1 MPDLG
6 LPELTT
12 SQWLLALVS
21 TFGLGVAKSG
31 FAGVGLFHVVV
42 FAFLFGAKKSTG
54 YVLPML
60 IFGDL
65 CAVATYRLRHARWDY
80 IKSMS
85 LPTAL
90 GVVIGWALMNS
101 ISESAYKPVIGSII
115 LALAA
120 MQTARMWRP
129 RWFEH
134 VPHAAWFAWSLCLIA
149 GFSTMLANAAGG
161 IIALYLVTVSMPK
174 LELVGTTAWFFLMLN
189 LFKVPFSTQ
198 LGLIG
203 PDTLL
208 LNAVLT
214 PTIVLGLLAGR
225 WLIHRIPQR
234 QFDSLVLLLSSVAA
248 LRLIGAF

>member
-1 MPDLG
+1 M
-6 LPELTT
+6 PELT
-12 SQWLLALVS
+12 SSEWLLALVS
-21 TFGLGVAKSG
+21 AFGLGVAKSG

-42 FAFLFGAKKSTG
+42 FAFLFGAKTSTG
-54 YVLPML
+54 IVLPML
-60 IFGDL
+60 IFGDV
-65 CAVATYRLRHARWDY
+65 CAVAAYRQHARWDY
-80 IKSMS
+80 IRSMS

-115 LALAA
+115 LGLAV

-129 RWFEH
+129 SWFEH

-161 IIALYLVTVSMPK
+161 IIALYLVAVSMPK

-189 LFKVPFSTQ
+189 VFKVPFSVQ

-203 PDTLL
+203 LDTLT
-208 LNAVLT
+208 LNAVMT
-214 PTIVLGLLAGR
+214 PMIVLGLLAGR

>member
-1 MPDLG
+1 MPELG
-6 LPELTT
+6 LPDLTS
-12 SQWLLALVS
+12 SQWMLALLS
-21 TFGLGVAKSG
+21 AFGLGVAKSG

-42 FAFLFGAKKSTG
+42 FAFLFGAKQSTG

-65 CAVATYRLRHARWDY
+65 CAVAAFRQHARWEY
-80 IKSMS
+80 VRSMS

-90 GVVIGWALMNS
+90 GVIIGWALMNS
-101 ISESAYKPVIGSII
+101 LSETAYKPVIGSII
-115 LALAA
+115 LGLAA
-120 MQTARMWRP
+120 MQAARMWRP
-129 RWFEH
+129 GWFEH

-161 IIALYLVTVSMPK
+161 IIALYLVAVSMPK
-174 LELVGTTAWFFLMLN
+174 LELVGTTAWFFLLLN
-189 LFKVPFSTQ
+189 LFKVPFSAQ
-198 LGLIG
+198 LGLISLN
-203 PDTLL
+203 TLL
-208 LNAVLT
+208 LNVMLC
-214 PTIVLGLLAGR
+214 PIIVFGLLAGR

>member
-1 MPDLG
+1 MPDFG
-6 LPELTT
+6 LPELTS
-12 SQWLLALVS
+12 SQWMLALLS
-21 TFGLGVAKSG
+21 AFGLGVAKSG

-60 IFGDL
+60 IFGDV
-65 CAVATYRLRHARWDY
+65 CAVLAFRQHARWEY
-80 IKSMS
+80 VRSMS

-101 ISESAYKPVIGSII
+101 LSETAYKPVIGSII
-115 LALAA
+115 LGLAA

-129 RWFEH
+129 NWFEH

-161 IIALYLVTVSMPK
+161 IIALYLVSVSMPK
-174 LELVGTTAWFFLMLN
+174 LELVGTTAWFFLLLN
-189 LFKVPFSTQ
+189 LFKVPFSAQ

-203 PDTLL
+203 SDTLI

-214 PTIVLGLLAGR
+214 PMIVLGLLAGR

-248 LRLIGAF
+248 LRLIGVF

>member
-1 MPDLG
+1 MPELG
-6 LPELTT
+6 LPELT
-12 SQWLLALVS
+12 SSKWLLVLLS
-21 TFGLGVAKSG
+21 SFGLGVAKSG

-42 FAFLFGAKKSTG
+42 FAFLFGAKPSTG
-54 YVLPML
+54 IVLPML
-60 IFGDL
+60 IFGDV
-65 CAVATYRLRHARWDY
+65 CAVLAFRQHARWEY
-80 IKSMS
+80 VRSMS

-101 ISESAYKPVIGSII
+101 LSESAYKPVIGSII
-115 LALAA
+115 LGLAA

-129 RWFEH
+129 NWFEH

-161 IIALYLVTVSMPK
+161 IIALYLVTVAMPK
-174 LELVGTTAWFFLMLN
+174 LELVGTTAWFFLLLN
-189 LFKVPFSTQ
+189 LFKVPFSAQ

-203 PDTLL
+203 LDTLL

-214 PTIVLGLLAGR
+214 PMIVLGLLAGR

-248 LRLIGAF
+248 LRLIGVF

>member
-1 MPDLG
+1 M
-6 LPELTT
+6 
-12 SQWLLALVS
+12 LALLS
-21 TFGLGVAKSG
+21 AFGLGVAKSG

-60 IFGDL
+60 IFGDV
-65 CAVATYRLRHARWDY
+65 CAVLAFRQHARWEY
-80 IKSMS
+80 VRSMS

-101 ISESAYKPVIGSII
+101 LSETAYKPVIGSII
-115 LALAA
+115 LGLAA

-129 RWFEH
+129 NWFEH

-161 IIALYLVTVSMPK
+161 IIALYLVSVSMPK
-174 LELVGTTAWFFLMLN
+174 LELVGTTAWFFLLLN
-189 LFKVPFSTQ
+189 LFKVPFSAQ

-203 PDTLL
+203 SDTLI

-214 PTIVLGLLAGR
+214 PMIVLGLLAGR

-248 LRLIGAF
+248 LRLIGVF

>member
-12 SQWLLALVS
+12 SQWMLALVS
-21 TFGLGVAKSG
+21 SFGLGVAKSG

-42 FAFLFGAKKSTG
+42 FAFLFGAKTSTG
-54 YVLPML
+54 IVLPML
-60 IFGDL
+60 IFGDV
-65 CAVATYRLRHARWDY
+65 CAVAAFRQHARWDY

-115 LALAA
+115 LALAT
-120 MQTARMWRP
+120 MQAARMWRP
-129 RWFEH
+129 GWFER

-149 GFSTMLANAAGG
+149 GFCTMLANGAGG

-174 LELVGTTAWFFLMLN
+174 LEVVGTTAWFFLLLN
-189 LFKVPFSTQ
+189 VFKVPFSVQ
-198 LGLIG
+198 QELIG
-203 PDTLL
+203 LDTLT

-214 PTIVLGLLAGR
+214 PTIALGLLAGR

>member
-1 MPDLG
+1 M
-6 LPELTT
+6 PEL
-12 SQWLLALVS
+12 SPSEWLLALLS
-21 TFGLGVAKSG
+21 AFGLGVAKSG

-42 FAFLFGAKKSTG
+42 FAFIFGAKKSTG

-60 IFGDL
+60 IFGDV
-65 CAVATYRLRHARWDY
+65 CAVAAFRQHARWDY

-85 LPTAL
+85 LPTAI
-90 GVVIGWALMNS
+90 GVVVGWAVMDS
-101 ISESAYKPVIGSII
+101 ISEAAYKPVIGSII
-115 LALAA
+115 LGLAV

-129 RWFEH
+129 NWFEH

-174 LELVGTTAWFFLMLN
+174 LELVGTTAWFFLMIN
-189 LFKVPFSTQ
+189 VFKVPFSVQ
-198 LGLIG
+198 LGLIA

-214 PTIVLGLLAGR
+214 PMIVLGLLAGR

>member
-6 LPELTT
+6 LPALTT
-12 SQWLLALVS
+12 AQWLLALVS
-21 TFGLGVAKSG
+21 AFGLGIAKSG

-42 FAFLFGAKKSTG
+42 FAFLFGAKDSTG
-54 YVLPML
+54 IVLPML

-65 CAVATYRLRHARWDY
+65 CAVAAFRQHARWEY

-101 ISESAYKPVIGSII
+101 LNESAYKPVIGSII
-115 LALAA
+115 LSLAA
-120 MQTARMWRP
+120 VQTARMWRP
-129 RWFEH
+129 SWFEH
-134 VPHAAWFAWSLCLIA
+134 IPHAAWFAWSLCLIA

-161 IIALYLVTVSMPK
+161 IIALYLVTVSMQK
-174 LELVGTTAWFFLMLN
+174 LELVGTTAWFFLLLN
-189 LFKVPFSTQ
+189 LFKVPFSAQ

-203 PDTLL
+203 WNTLTI
-208 LNAVLT
+208 NVVLT
-214 PTIVLGLLAGR
+214 PMIVLGLFAGR

-234 QFDSLVLLLSSVAA
+234 QFDSVVVLLSSVAA
-248 LRLIGAF
+248 LKLIGAF

>member
-1 MPDLG
+1 MPELG

-12 SQWLLALVS
+12 AQWALAFVS
-21 TFGLGVAKSG
+21 AFGLGIAKSG

-42 FAFLFGAKKSTG
+42 FAFLFGAKTSTG
-54 YVLPML
+54 IVLPML
-60 IFGDL
+60 IFGDV
-65 CAVATYRLRHARWDY
+65 CAVLSFRQHARWDY

-85 LPTAL
+85 LPTGI
-90 GVVIGWALMNS
+90 GVIVGWALMDL

-115 LALAA
+115 LGLAA
-120 MQTARMWRP
+120 MQLSRMWRP
-129 RWFEH
+129 GWFER

-149 GFSTMLANAAGG
+149 GFCTMLANGAGG

-174 LELVGTTAWFFLMLN
+174 LEVVGTTAWFFLMLN
-189 LFKVPFSTQ
+189 VFKVPFSVQ

-203 PDTLL
+203 ANTLAI
-208 LNAVLT
+208 NAVMI
-214 PTIVLGLLAGR
+214 PSIVLGLLAGR

-248 LRLIGAF
+248 LRLIGVF

>member
-1 MPDLG
+1 MPELG
-6 LPELTT
+6 LPELTAA
-12 SQWLLALVS
+12 QWSLALVS
-21 TFGLGVAKSG
+21 AFGLGVAKSG

-42 FAFLFGAKKSTG
+42 FAFLFGAKTSTG
-54 YVLPML
+54 IVLPML
-60 IFGDL
+60 IFGDV
-65 CAVATYRLRHARWDY
+65 CAVAAYRQHARWDY

-90 GVVIGWALMNS
+90 GVMIGWALMNS

-115 LALAA
+115 LGLAV

-129 RWFEH
+129 SWFEH

-161 IIALYLVTVSMPK
+161 IIALYLVAVSMPK

-189 LFKVPFSTQ
+189 VFKVPFSVQ

-203 PDTLL
+203 LNTLT
-208 LNAVLT
+208 LNAVMT
-214 PTIVLGLLAGR
+214 PMIVLGLLAGR

>member
-1 MPDLG
+1 MPELG
-6 LPELTT
+6 LPELTS
-12 SQWLLALVS
+12 SQWMLALLS
-21 TFGLGVAKSG
+21 AFGLGVAKSG

-42 FAFLFGAKKSTG
+42 FAFLFGAKQSTG

-60 IFGDL
+60 IFGDV
-65 CAVATYRLRHARWDY
+65 CAVAAFRQHCRWKY
-80 IKSMS
+80 VWSMS

-90 GVVIGWALMNS
+90 GVIIGWALMNS

-115 LALAA
+115 LGLAA

-129 RWFEH
+129 LWFEH

-161 IIALYLVTVSMPK
+161 IIALYLVAVSMPK
-174 LELVGTTAWFFLMLN
+174 LELVGTTAWFFLLLN
-189 LFKVPFSTQ
+189 LFKVPFSAQ

-203 PDTLL
+203 SGTLL

-214 PTIVLGLLAGR
+214 PLIVLGLLAGR

-234 QFDSLVLLLSSVAA
+234 QFDSLVLLLSSIAA

>member
-1 MPDLG
+1 MPELG
-6 LPELTT
+6 LPELTAA
-12 SQWLLALVS
+12 QWSLALVS
-21 TFGLGVAKSG
+21 AFGLGVAKSG

-42 FAFLFGAKKSTG
+42 FAFLFGAKTSTG
-54 YVLPML
+54 IVLPML
-60 IFGDL
+60 IFGDV
-65 CAVATYRLRHARWDY
+65 CAVAAYRQHARWDY

-101 ISESAYKPVIGSII
+101 ISEAAYKPVIGSII
-115 LALAA
+115 LGLAV

-129 RWFEH
+129 NWFEH

-161 IIALYLVTVSMPK
+161 IIALYLVAVSMPK

-189 LFKVPFSTQ
+189 VFKVPFSVQ

-203 PDTLL
+203 LDTLT
-208 LNAVLT
+208 LNAVMT
-214 PTIVLGLLAGR
+214 PMIVLGLLAGR

-248 LRLIGAF
+248 LRLIGVF

>member
-12 SQWLLALVS
+12 AQWLLALFS
-21 TFGLGVAKSG
+21 AFGLGVAKSG

-60 IFGDL
+60 IFGDVI
-65 CAVATYRLRHARWDY
+65 AVASFRLQHVRWDY

-90 GVVIGWALMNS
+90 GVVIGWALIDS
-101 ISESAYKPVIGSII
+101 LSESAYKPVIGSII
-115 LALAA
+115 LGLAA

-129 RWFEH
+129 DWFEH
-134 VPHAAWFAWSLCLIA
+134 VPHAVWFAWSLCLIA
-149 GFSTMLANAAGG
+149 GLSTMLANAAGG
-161 IIALYLVTVSMPK
+161 IIALYLVTVSMQK

-189 LFKVPFSTQ
+189 LFKVPFSAQ

-203 PDTLL
+203 WDTLT

-214 PTIVLGLLAGR
+214 PMIVLGLFAGR
-225 WLIHRIPQR
+225 WLVHRIPQR
-234 QFDSLVLLLSSVAA
+234 HFDSVVMLLSSVAA
-248 LRLIGAF
+248 LKLIGAF

>member
-1 MPDLG
+1 MPEIG
-6 LPELTT
+6 LPELTAAEWT
-12 SQWLLALVS
+12 LVLFS
-21 TFGLGVAKSG
+21 AFGLGVAKSG

-42 FAFLFGAKKSTG
+42 FAFIFGAKKSTG

-60 IFGDL
+60 IFGDV
-65 CAVATYRLRHARWDY
+65 CAVAAFRQHARWEY
-80 IKSMS
+80 VRSMS

-90 GVVIGWALMNS
+90 GVIIGWALMNS
-101 ISESAYKPVIGSII
+101 LNETAYKPVIGCII

-129 RWFEH
+129 GWFEH

-161 IIALYLVTVSMPK
+161 IIALYLVTVAMPK
-174 LELVGTTAWFFLMLN
+174 LELVGTTAWFFLLLN
-189 LFKVPFSTQ
+189 LFKVPFSAQ

-203 PDTLL
+203 WDTLL

-214 PTIVLGLLAGR
+214 PMIVLGLLAGR

-248 LRLIGAF
+248 LRLIGVF

>member
-1 MPDLG
+1 M
-6 LPELTT
+6 PEL
-12 SQWLLALVS
+12 SPSEWLLALLS
-21 TFGLGVAKSG
+21 AFGLGVAKSG

-42 FAFLFGAKKSTG
+42 FAFIFGAKKSTG

-60 IFGDL
+60 IFGDV
-65 CAVATYRLRHARWDY
+65 CAVAAFRQHARWDY

-85 LPTAL
+85 LPTAI
-90 GVVIGWALMNS
+90 GVVVGWAVMDS
-101 ISESAYKPVIGSII
+101 ISEAAYKPVIGSII
-115 LALAA
+115 LGLAV

-129 RWFEH
+129 NWFEH

-189 LFKVPFSTQ
+189 VFKVPFSVQ
-198 LGLIG
+198 LGLIA

-214 PTIVLGLLAGR
+214 PMIVLGLLAGR
-225 WLIHRIPQR
+225 WLIHRIAQR

>member
-1 MPDLG
+1 M
-6 LPELTT
+6 
-12 SQWLLALVS
+12 
-21 TFGLGVAKSG
+21 AKSG

-42 FAFLFGAKKSTG
+42 FAFLFGAKPSTG
-54 YVLPML
+54 IVLPML
-60 IFGDL
+60 IFGDV
-65 CAVATYRLRHARWDY
+65 CAVAAFRQHARWDY
-80 IKSMS
+80 IRSMS
-85 LPTAL
+85 LPTAI
-90 GVVIGWALMNS
+90 GVVVGWALMNS

-115 LALAA
+115 LGLAA

-129 RWFEH
+129 SWFEH

-189 LFKVPFSTQ
+189 LFKVPFSVQ

-203 PDTLL
+203 SDTLL
-208 LNAVLT
+208 LNVVLT
-214 PTIVLGLLAGR
+214 PMIVLGLLAGR

-248 LRLIGAF
+248 LRLIGAL

>member
-6 LPELTT
+6 LPELTAA
-12 SQWLLALVS
+12 QWSLALVS
-21 TFGLGVAKSG
+21 AFGLGVAKSG

-42 FAFLFGAKKSTG
+42 FAFLFGAKTSTG
-54 YVLPML
+54 IVLPML
-60 IFGDL
+60 IFGDV
-65 CAVATYRLRHARWDY
+65 CAVLSFRQHARWDY

-85 LPTAL
+85 LPTGI
-90 GVVIGWALMNS
+90 GVVVGWALMDL

-115 LALAA
+115 LGLAA
-120 MQTARMWRP
+120 MQLSRMWRP
-129 RWFEH
+129 GWFER

-149 GFSTMLANAAGG
+149 GFCTMLANGAGG

-174 LELVGTTAWFFLMLN
+174 LEVVGTTAWFFLMLN
-189 LFKVPFSTQ
+189 VFKVPFSVQ

-203 PDTLL
+203 ANTLAI
-208 LNAVLT
+208 NAVMI
-214 PTIVLGLLAGR
+214 PSIVLGLLAGR

-248 LRLIGAF
+248 LRLIGVF